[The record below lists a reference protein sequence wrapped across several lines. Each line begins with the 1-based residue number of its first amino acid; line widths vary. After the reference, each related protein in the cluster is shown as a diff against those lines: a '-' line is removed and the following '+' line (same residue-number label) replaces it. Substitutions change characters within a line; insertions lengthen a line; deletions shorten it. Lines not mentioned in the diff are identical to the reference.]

1 MTENKFNDFLE
12 KKCIDCEKLLK
23 GTGAYDVVP
32 EKRESKQIF
41 CYMNLGVIY
50 KYFGEE
56 EKAIKMFHHLTTF
69 GSGAFKDRLDGLSEE
84 SKNDTSLLI
93 QSGHHQLRKGV
104 HFNLAKTNHKKA
116 TQIFEW
122 AAENCYQ
129 SDEDI
134 AAGIKY
140 ELYDEIAVA
149 NIWRG
154 YALINLGRQYE
165 EAYEL
170 LIQVVPYLNKY
181 KKIAHEM
188 WRKVEYAL
196 PKALIPLCEY
206 RLDPTSQNMQN
217 AQTGI
222 EDYIKSLRDKKDK
235 LDGYLY
241 YFHLKETNADVY
253 DTEAAETDK
262 ITPKSS
268 VKSSKVKK
276 PVKKLDLPPAEYD
289 TEGAVIVFD
298 IIGGYLIEFGTN
310 NELEEYAKKVELLG
324 GYPVLASLMELYAME
339 VEEDP
344 EPIIEECKR
353 LLGSADFDDF
363 LKEKTKI
370 LLDAALDAKS
380 EGGTIMLYFDPEV

>member
-1 MTENKFNDFLE
+1 
-12 KKCIDCEKLLK
+12 
-23 GTGAYDVVP
+23 
-32 EKRESKQIF
+32 
-41 CYMNLGVIY
+41 
-50 KYFGEE
+50 
-56 EKAIKMFHHLTTF
+56 
-69 GSGAFKDRLDGLSEE
+69 
-84 SKNDTSLLI
+84 
-93 QSGHHQLRKGV
+93 
-104 HFNLAKTNHKKA
+104 
-116 TQIFEW
+116 
-122 AAENCYQ
+122 
-129 SDEDI
+129 
-134 AAGIKY
+134 
-140 ELYDEIAVA
+140 
-149 NIWRG
+149 
-154 YALINLGRQYE
+154 
-165 EAYEL
+165 
-170 LIQVVPYLNKY
+170 
-181 KKIAHEM
+181 M

-206 RLDPTSQNMQN
+206 RLNPTPQNMQN
-217 AQTGI
+217 AQTSI

-253 DTEAAETDK
+253 DTEAAGTEK
-262 ITPKSS
+262 NVPKSS

-289 TEGAVIVFD
+289 TEGSVIVFD

-344 EPIIEECKR
+344 EPIIEECER
-353 LLGSADFDDF
+353 LLGSADLDVF

-370 LLDAALDAKS
+370 ILDAALDAKS

>member
-1 MTENKFNDFLE
+1 MPINKKFIEFIQKEIDSGKVTEDKLAIIHKYLNNEENAKKLFKHVASINFPTTRFWGLDEKQRNKIN
-12 KKCIDCEKLLK
+12 
-23 GTGAYDVVP
+23 
-32 EKRESKQIF
+32 
-41 CYMNLGVIY
+41 
-50 KYFGEE
+50 
-56 EKAIKMFHHLTTF
+56 
-69 GSGAFKDRLDGLSEE
+69 
-84 SKNDTSLLI
+84 LLI
-93 QSGHHQLRKGV
+93 QTGELELITGVQL
-104 HFNLAKTNHKKA
+104 NLAFVDVEKA
-116 TQIFEW
+116 NQLFEW
-122 AAENCYQ
+122 AAENCFQ

-140 ELYDEIAVA
+140 ELYDEIAVGLL
-149 NIWRG
+149 WRG
-154 YALINLGRQYE
+154 YALLNLDRYD

-170 LIQVVPYLNKY
+170 LAQVIPCLNKY
-181 KKIAHEM
+181 KKLGIEM

-196 PKALIPLCEY
+196 PKALVPLCEY
-206 RLDPTSQNMQN
+206 RLNPTPQNMQK
-217 AQTGI
+217 AQAGI
-222 EDYIKSLRDKKDK
+222 EDYIKSLLDKKDK
-235 LDGYLY
+235 LEGYLY

-253 DTEAAETDK
+253 NAEAAGTEK
-262 ITPKSS
+262 IVPKSS

-289 TEGAVIVFD
+289 TEGSVIVFD

-344 EPIIEECKR
+344 EPIIEECER
-353 LLGSADFDDF
+353 LLDSADFDVF

-370 LLDAALDAKS
+370 MLDAALDAKS